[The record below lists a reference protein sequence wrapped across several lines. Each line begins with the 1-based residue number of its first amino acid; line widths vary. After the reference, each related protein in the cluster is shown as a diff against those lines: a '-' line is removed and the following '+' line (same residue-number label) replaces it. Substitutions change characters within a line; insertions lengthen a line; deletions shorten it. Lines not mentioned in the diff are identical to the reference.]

1 MKTIMELLCFF
12 VLNCYRNHQAK
23 FEIYRTILTYLNYLK
38 ELTDTEK
45 TTDPNHRKAL
55 LLKT

>member
-1 MKTIMELLCFF
+1 MLFKSHLTVIGI
-12 VLNCYRNHQAK
+12 K

-45 TTDPNHRKAL
+45 PTDPNHRKAL